1 MAKTGFMPVPTAAA
15 AFGGRAS
22 VAVATTTATTK
33 TTTKTVG

>member
-1 MAKTGFMPVPTAAA
+1 MAKPGCLSEPTAAPA
-15 AFGGRAS
+15 HRGRAS